1 MVDWVILFISF
12 KLFYLI
18 NFYISEIS
26 QKRKNKK
33 KTFQSDKLHGA
44 MVLVIAPG
52 LNHFYLSIKRNMLLG
67 GQSLRRIKRVFTHNG
82 KQQKLQVGLFNRM

>member
-1 MVDWVILFISF
+1 
-12 KLFYLI
+12 
-18 NFYISEIS
+18 
-26 QKRKNKK
+26 
-33 KTFQSDKLHGA
+33 

-82 KQQKLQVGLFNRM
+82 KQQKLQVGLFNRMWLDRLKKRSLTALEILS